1 MNKKTIAYMRVSTDM
16 QTIENQRIAIQQ
28 YANSHNIVID
38 SWFQDEGISAYS
50 VDANKREGLNR
61 VREMAH
67 NGEVDTLL
75 VFESSRI
82 SRRHLVG
89 QIILS
94 ELSSNGVTVI
104 SITEGTLNSNEIDS
118 LLNSIRMYSNE
129 SSSRLTSQRVKN
141 AKTVMARNGKYLGGR
156 VLMGYKVV
164 DEKLVIDED
173 LREIIVNMFK
183 IYNNES
189 AKAAIDYLAENGIKK
204 TNQTLGFLLKNKT
217 YIGKYYKTDD
227 NKDIYTESLRIIDD
241 NLFNEVQVKL
251 NERYLKKNARV
262 LTDRTPYLCEGLLYH
277 SCGRKMILSSSNE
290 STVYRSRCKCI
301 NQKSYAQHKID
312 EIVSHKVAK
321 WFKCLDTEEL
331 KRKWSESQSKEL
343 KQLLINEK
351 RLKDLLANKE
361 AMLDKS
367 NKKLQEA
374 IMSDYPLDM
383 IQIITESINDLKQSI
398 NNLKQEIIALEEQID
413 DTKTIEAKHNSLS
426 EQLLDFKYLYRQAD
440 SKHKK
445 LLVRAV
451 VDKVII
457 TSWFDIDVKFK
468 Y

>member
-16 QTIENQRIAIQQ
+16 QTIDNQRLAIQQ
-28 YANSHNIVID
+28 YANSHNMVID
-38 SWFQDEGISAYS
+38 EWYCDEGVSAYS
-50 VDANKREGLNR
+50 VDADKREGLNK

-67 NGEVDTLL
+67 NREVDTLL

-82 SRRHLVG
+82 SRRHLIG

-141 AKTVMARNGKYLGGR
+141 AKSVMAKNGKYLGGR
-156 VLMGYKVV
+156 VLFGYKVV
-164 DEKLVIDED
+164 DEKLVVDED
-173 LREIIVNMFK
+173 YREIIINMFK

-189 AKAAIDYLAENGIKK
+189 AKSAIDYLAENGIKK
-204 TNQTLGFLLKNKT
+204 TNQTLGFLLKNRT
-217 YIGKYYKTDD
+217 YIGRYYKTED
-227 NKDIYTESLRIIDD
+227 NKDIYTEDLRIIDD
-241 NLFNEVQVKL
+241 NLFNEVQTKL
-251 NERYLKKNARV
+251 TERYLKKNARV
-262 LTDRTPYLCEGLLYH
+262 LTDRTPYLCEGLLFH
-277 SCGRKMILSSSNE
+277 SCHRKMILSSSNE

-301 NQKSYAQHKID
+301 NQKSYMQHRID
-312 EIVSHKVAK
+312 EIVSDKVAK

-351 RLKDLLANKE
+351 RRRDLLANKE
-361 AMLDKS
+361 AILDKS

-374 IMSDYPLDM
+374 IMNDYSLDM

-398 NNLKQEIIALEEQID
+398 ANLKNDIIALEEQID

-426 EQLLDFKYLYRQAD
+426 EQLLDFKYLYQQAD
-440 SKHKK
+440 NKHKK
-445 LLVRAV
+445 LLIRAV
-451 VDKVII
+451 VDEIII
-457 TSWFDIDVKFK
+457 TSWFDIDIKFK